1 MEKEY
6 DERRKGSRNEKG
18 SSGMS
23 DGDREDDSPAAKR
36 LT

>member
-6 DERRKGSRNEKG
+6 DERRKGRRNEMG
-18 SSGMS
+18 SSRMS
-23 DGDREDDSPAAKR
+23 DGYREDDSPAAKR